1 MDDAGEVVTTETTA
15 ARYLAPG
22 PGEVRIHVGLYRRG
36 APSHGLTP
44 YESAAQIS
52 V

>member
-22 PGEVRIHVGLYRRG
+22 PGEVRIHVASTG
-36 APSHGLTP
+36 AGPLATS
-44 YESAAQIS
+44 
-52 V
+52 